1 MSRQTKQLMKENN
14 DLALQLH
21 EGDNRILT
29 DIVVYIRGAD
39 ISAYQQELVRRD
51 ITQMI
56 LDGEQRGDTAEDI
69 IGGDYK
75 TFCDNV
81 LKEVPRLTS
90 AEKSISFLGTICAA
104 SAVLLT
110 VWLLFALTD
119 TLKENNTWPDIPIT
133 TGNIISTFLILC
145 AAILIYNF
153 ITKNSFN
160 SRFLRSKKIP
170 ALCILILVIC
180 ICTDLFLNTV
190 ILTIHAVPLLLTIV
204 ALYILYKITDIIN

>member
-1 MSRQTKQLMKENN
+1 MKENN
-14 DLALQLH
+14 DLGLQLH

-56 LDGEQRGDTAEDI
+56 LDGEQRGDTAEVI

-81 LKEVPRLTS
+81 LTEVPRLTS

-110 VWLLFALTD
+110 VRLLFALTD

-145 AAILIYNF
+145 AAILI
-153 ITKNSFN
+153 
-160 SRFLRSKKIP
+160 
-170 ALCILILVIC
+170 
-180 ICTDLFLNTV
+180 
-190 ILTIHAVPLLLTIV
+190 
-204 ALYILYKITDIIN
+204 

>member
-39 ISAYQQELVRRD
+39 ISAYRQELVRRD

-56 LDGEQRGDTAEDI
+56 LDGEQRGDTVEDI

-110 VWLLFALTD
+110 VRLLFALTD

-160 SRFLRSKKIP
+160 SRFLGSKKIP
-170 ALCILILVIC
+170 VLCILILVIC

>member
-39 ISAYQQELVRRD
+39 ISAYRQELVRRD

-90 AEKSISFLGTICAA
+90 AGS
-104 SAVLLT
+104 V
-110 VWLLFALTD
+110 
-119 TLKENNTWPDIPIT
+119 N
-133 TGNIISTFLILC
+133 
-145 AAILIYNF
+145 
-153 ITKNSFN
+153 
-160 SRFLRSKKIP
+160 
-170 ALCILILVIC
+170 
-180 ICTDLFLNTV
+180 
-190 ILTIHAVPLLLTIV
+190 
-204 ALYILYKITDIIN
+204 

>member
-39 ISAYQQELVRRD
+39 ISAYRQELVRRD

-81 LKEVPRLTS
+81 LMEVPRLTS

-110 VWLLFALTD
+110 VRRLFALTD
-119 TLKENNTWPDIPIT
+119 TLEENNTWPDIPIT

-145 AAILIYNF
+145 TAILIYNF

-160 SRFLRSKKIP
+160 TGFLRSKKFP
-170 ALCILILVIC
+170 ALCILILIIG

-190 ILTIHAVPLLLTIV
+190 ILTIHAVPLLLITL